1 MLVIFDVDGSLIKGD
16 SLLLA
21 ARESISFPNQ
31 IIAAIIFIPFVVFW
45 KLKFIS
51 DEIFKEK
58 FLKVFRICEFFN
70 MKEKLD
76 DELWFL
82 DILKKS
88 LKKDALERLYFHKKK
103 GDRII
108 LCSASLDMML
118 LPLAEYLDVELICT
132 RLEKKNG

>member
-51 DEIFKEK
+51 DEIFK
-58 FLKVFRICEFFN
+58 LVSP
-70 MKEKLD
+70 
-76 DELWFL
+76 
-82 DILKKS
+82 ILQSS
-88 LKKDALERLYFHKKK
+88 LSK
-103 GDRII
+103 
-108 LCSASLDMML
+108 
-118 LPLAEYLDVELICT
+118 
-132 RLEKKNG
+132 